1 MVCDMLCNRFDFWIY
16 EGKRCNMKFY
26 SLKKILDKKCQYN
39 IIIGER
45 SNGKTY
51 GALEHMIK
59 ENCAGHGDGGL
70 IRRWDTDFK
79 GKGGASMFSALVSN
93 GVIEKYTKGEWD
105 GVYYQSQ
112 RWYYCK
118 PNPDND
124 KKVIKAEKPFC
135 YGFSLNS
142 VEHDKSTSYPDV
154 TTIVF
159 DEFMTRGRYLDDE
172 FVLFM
177 NTLSTII
184 RYRDNVTIFMLGNT
198 VNKYSPYF
206 KEMGLYK
213 IPEMHPGDID
223 VYQYG
228 NSKLRVAVEFCGDHK
243 KRLRNKK
250 PSDIYF
256 SFNNPRLNMITGSG
270 NIWEISVYPH
280 KPIDFLR
287 RDIVFIYFIRYQDQ
301 LLQCEIIIKGKYNFT
316 FVHPKTTP
324 LQNPEKDIIFD
335 TEASPLFNMSRKLN
349 QGMNRNRLTRKILSY
364 YENDK
369 VFFSD
374 NETGEVLRNY
384 VQWCRKSGFITD

>member
-1 MVCDMLCNRFDFWIY
+1 MR
-16 EGKRCNMKFY
+16 FY
-26 SLKKILDKKCQYN
+26 SLKRIKEKKCQYN

-51 GALEHMIK
+51 AAFNEILKVYCETGRQGA
-59 ENCAGHGDGGL
+59 L

-79 GKGGASMFSALVSN
+79 GKNGASMFSALVSN
-93 GVIEKYTKGEWD
+93 GLVSKYTKGEWT
-105 GVYYQSQ
+105 GIAYQSQ
-112 RWYYCK
+112 RWYLCK
-118 PNPDND
+118 TDPDNE
-124 KKVIKAEKPFC
+124 KKVIKDVQPFC
-135 YGFSLNS
+135 FAFSLNA
-142 VEHDKSTSYPDV
+142 VEHDKSTSYPDI
-154 TTIVF
+154 TTVVF

-184 RYRDNVTIFMLGNT
+184 RYRNDVVIYMLGNT

-213 IPEMHPGDID
+213 IEGMQPGDID

-228 NSKLRVAVEFCGDHK
+228 NSKLRVAVEFCGDNK
-243 KRLRNKK
+243 KKIGNKK

-270 NIWEISVYPH
+270 SIWEIAVYPH
-280 KPIDFLR
+280 KPIDFTR
-287 RDIVFIYFIRYQDQ
+287 KDIVFIYFIRYQES
-301 LLQCEIIIKGKYNFT
+301 LLQCEIVMKDKYNFT
-316 FVHPKTTP
+316 FIHPKTTP
-324 LQNPEKDIIFD
+324 LQHPERDIIFD

-349 QGMNRNRLTRKILSY
+349 QGMSHKKITGKILEY
-364 YENDK
+364 FNNDK

-374 NETGEVLRNY
+374 NETGEIMRNY
-384 VQWCRKSGFITD
+384 VMWCKKSGFIVSD